1 MPTNNLIPS
10 GLHHNAY
17 LTKDQ
22 EANRKFYEELI
33 GLPLVATWS
42 ETDELFGAER
52 VIATPFTVSE
62 TAADLP
68 SSSSPTKQTKI
79 NSIHRLLLHHSVTLH
94 SM

>member
-52 VIATPFTVSE
+52 VYSHTFTVSE
-62 TAADLP
+62 TAVVSP

-79 NSIHRLLLHHSVTLH
+79 NLIHRSPLHHSVTLH